1 MRRIHPLEVNVQRRA
16 AAYADGECTIFMT
29 FTLPDVLVCMLT
41 FKIPVPLASKSLYVY
56 LFHVIDAS

>member
-1 MRRIHPLEVNVQRRA
+1 MRSIHPLEVNVQRCA
-16 AAYADGECTIFMT
+16 AAYADGQCTIFMT

-41 FKIPVPLASKSLYVY
+41 FKIPVPIGSMSLYVY